1 MINEPI
7 IKSLHDQK
15 VESLANEL
23 LQKGYKV
30 TVEPL
35 VTDLPFRL
43 GNYRPDLIA
52 SKNNGGIILEVK
64 TNQRF
69 SVERFQE
76 LAERI
81 AEHDHWR
88 FLLVTLDDVTKNLLP
103 EADEELPSWR
113 ELQTKMESISS
124 LIQQLMLEPAVLYLW
139 GTAEAMLR
147 KRAIV
152 QKIPIERLHAATL
165 LNHMYSC
172 GEVSMTE
179 FDLLKSI
186 LDKRNRVAHGR
197 VTSLN
202 AKELE
207 DGLLVT
213 RSLIEQ
219 WKACE

>member
-1 MINEPI
+1 MMNEP

-35 VTDLPFRL
+35 VTDLPFTL

-52 SKNNGGIILEVK
+52 SKDKGGIILEVK

-69 SVERFQE
+69 SVDRFQE
-76 LAERI
+76 LAQRI
-81 AEHDHWR
+81 AEHEHWR

-103 EADEELPSWR
+103 ESDDDLPSWN
-113 ELQTKMESISS
+113 ELSAKTESISA

-139 GTAEAMLR
+139 GTIEAMLR

-152 QKIPIERLHAATL
+152 QKIPIDRFQAVKL
-165 LNHMYSC
+165 LNHMYSS
-172 GEVSMTE
+172 GEVSMNE
-179 FDLLKSI
+179 FDSFKSI
-186 LDKRNRVAHGR
+186 LEKRNRVAHGL
-197 VTSLN
+197 VTSLG

-207 DGLLVT
+207 DCLSMA

-219 WKACE
+219 WK